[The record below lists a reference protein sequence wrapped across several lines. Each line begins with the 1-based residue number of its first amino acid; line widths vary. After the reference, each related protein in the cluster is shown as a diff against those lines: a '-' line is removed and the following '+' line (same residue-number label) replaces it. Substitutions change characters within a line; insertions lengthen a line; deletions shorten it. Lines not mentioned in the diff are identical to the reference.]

1 MAERSGESA
10 EPGRGSIF
18 CFTVGAEIAQVL
30 PLDPE
35 KSCTSVN
42 IGNLAE
48 RHPPENP
55 RREYNLSNQWVLM
68 EMLKDDELC
77 LSD

>member
-55 RREYNLSNQWVLM
+55 RSGI
-68 EMLKDDELC
+68 
-77 LSD
+77 